1 MSISFHS
8 NDSPGAGANIGYA
21 ELGTNWSSTNTT
33 YGGNTTV
40 ALAPG
45 VLVTVTGRG
54 RPVEVQASIPS
65 ARHITANNSIGA
77 YILMNGAVYDA
88 GFIVNVS
95 TVNGQQIRLQRLTT
109 NLTAG
114 TAYTFQLGVYASS
127 TGAITLPCLIPD
139 FPISL
144 AVTQR

>member
-1 MSISFHS
+1 MAISYQAS
-8 NDSPGAGANIGYA
+8 ESQGGAELGYA

-45 VLVTVTGRG
+45 VVVTVTGSG
-54 RPVEVQASIPS
+54 RPVEVRAGIPS
-65 ARHITANNSIGA
+65 VRHITAGASIGA

-88 GFIVNVS
+88 GFVVNGS
-95 TVNGQQIRLQRLTT
+95 TVNGQQVFLHRRTTALTP
-109 NLTAG
+109 G
-114 TAYTFQLGVYASS
+114 TAYTFQLGVYAGS
-127 TGAITLPCLIPD
+127 TGAMTLPCLIPD
-139 FPISL
+139 FPISM